1 MVLGE
6 ALVRAVILWALGA
19 RCKMSKHDRAKSGGL
34 LDTLFFGRPHKKGGR
49 GGGGSSGYG
58 GGSGGLG
65 GAGSGHGGSMNGGRP
80 LSGTESDLPNLEE
93 ISNAVKRMTEAEV
106 NQKFLEILEDMNI
119 PKDKRDPLLLKPL
132 DEKRKMILMHMK
144 GKRVA
149 VRAEKC
155 GGGLFVF
162 VLVRCGGIFFGLQQ
176 VGYVRS

>member
-1 MVLGE
+1 
-6 ALVRAVILWALGA
+6 
-19 RCKMSKHDRAKSGGL
+19 
-34 LDTLFFGRPHKKGGR
+34 
-49 GGGGSSGYG
+49 
-58 GGSGGLG
+58 
-65 GAGSGHGGSMNGGRP
+65 MNGGRP

-162 VLVRCGGIFFGLQQ
+162 VLVRCGGIFFS
-176 VGYVRS
+176 VFNKWVTYVAR

>member
-1 MVLGE
+1 MLGE
-6 ALVRAVILWALGA
+6 ALVRAVIFPALGLS
-19 RCKMSKHDRAKSGGL
+19 CKMSKHDRAKSGGL

-49 GGGGSSGYG
+49 GGSSSY

-65 GAGSGHGGSMNGGRP
+65 GGGVSGHGGSINGGRP
-80 LSGTESDLPNLEE
+80 LSGTESDLVNLEE

-144 GKRVA
+144 GKGFR
-149 VRAEKC
+149 RMRENR

-162 VLVRCGGIFFGLQQ
+162 VLVRYGGIFFF
-176 VGYVRS
+176 